1 MSSGFGYIR
10 ELDGLRGVSIL
21 LILGV
26 HSGPLAGGSGRTS
39 FLLGCLLALA
49 PMASIAG
56 IAGRTWFVPAVALG
70 AITVTGTPLWL
81 G

>member
-39 FLLGCLLALA
+39 FCSAACWPWRRWRRLPALLVEHG
-49 PMASIAG
+49 SF
-56 IAGRTWFVPAVALG
+56 RR
-70 AITVTGTPLWL
+70 
-81 G
+81 

>member
-1 MSSGFGYIR
+1 
-10 ELDGLRGVSIL
+10 
-21 LILGV
+21 
-26 HSGPLAGGSGRTS
+26 
-39 FLLGCLLALA
+39 LLGCLLALA